1 LQQTRL
7 KTTAARGSRHLF
19 EDWPQVC
26 ARLKAAEHL
35 ALFLDFDG
43 TLAPLEAR
51 PKDVWLDS
59 RTRRVL
65 GRLARHRQ
73 VTLWIISG
81 RRRADARK
89 RVGVRGI
96 HYAGLHGWER
106 AGKTPLPRRVRR
118 VLTDAKRQL
127 AARLETLPG
136 AWIEEKGLSFTFH
149 YRGASDGTFRR
160 ARREVRKLSER
171 FRPDLRVLPGKK
183 VWEVLPAEVQGKGS
197 AVRALLAKLPEKTL
211 AIYVGDDASDESAFR
226 VLPDGLT
233 VRVGRGR
240 PTQARFRLRNPEEVR
255 EFLERVDSSSHGAIE
270 PLSHV

>member
-1 LQQTRL
+1 M
-7 KTTAARGSRHLF
+7 F
-19 EDWPQVC
+19 EDWPQAC

-51 PKDVWLDS
+51 PEDVWLDS
-59 RTRRVL
+59 GTRRVL

-81 RRRADARK
+81 RRRADARR

-106 AGKTPLPRRVRR
+106 DGKTSLPRRVRR
-118 VLTDAKRQL
+118 VLTEAKRQL
-127 AARLETLPG
+127 ATRLETLPG

-149 YRGASDGTFRR
+149 YRGASNGTFRR

-183 VWEVLPAEVQGKGS
+183 VWEVLPAEVLGKGA
-197 AVRALLAKLPEKTL
+197 AVLALVAQLPQPALAV
-211 AIYVGDDASDESAFR
+211 YVGDDASDESAFR
-226 VLPDGLT
+226 ALPDGLT

-240 PTQARFRLRNPEEVR
+240 STQARFRLRNPDEVL
-255 EFLERVDSSSHGAIE
+255 EFLERVDAEIHQKCKSVKRES
-270 PLSHV
+270 

>member
-1 LQQTRL
+1 M
-7 KTTAARGSRHLF
+7 F
-19 EDWPQVC
+19 EDWPEVS
-26 ARLKAAEHL
+26 ARLKAAKHL

-51 PKDVWLDS
+51 PEDVWLDS
-59 RTRRVL
+59 RTRRL
-65 GRLARHRQ
+65 LRRLVRHRS

-136 AWIEEKGLSFTFH
+136 AWIEDKGLSFTFH
-149 YRGASDGTFRR
+149 YRGASNGTFRR
-160 ARREVRKLSER
+160 ARREVHKLSER

-183 VWEVLPAEVQGKGS
+183 VWEVLPAEVQGKGA
-197 AVRALLAKLPEKTL
+197 AVLALVAQFPQPALAV
-211 AIYVGDDASDESAFR
+211 YVGDDASDESAFR
-226 VLPDGLT
+226 ALPDGIT
-233 VRVGRGR
+233 VRVGRQR
-240 PTQARFRLRNPEEVR
+240 STQARFRLRNPEEVR
-255 EFLERVDSSSHGAIE
+255 EFLAKIVAE
-270 PLSHV
+270 LS